1 MRRLTFD
8 QKLSGVISRRE
19 ALRVIGLSAA
29 AGLAVACA
37 PGAPSGGQSASTGAS
52 APADAPWAKEW
63 SELVA
68 AAQKE
73 GTLNIQTPLGTGF
86 RRWLDTFQQ
95 TFPGIAIEHS
105 PLRGSDFAARAK
117 SEREAGI
124 FSYDVAV
131 SSPGSVGRI
140 LRPMGAFEPL
150 TDAIFRTDVTDD
162 SKWLGGY
169 KSHFLDLEQR
179 WYFGFGADMYPI
191 LFVNTDMVKEG
202 EITKFEDILDP
213 KWKGKILQK
222 DPRTEGAGYI
232 SMSVVRE
239 NLGPRADDLI
249 KRFYAEMDPSFG
261 TDDRQNTEF
270 MVRGRYAI
278 SFGGLNEDI
287 LNDFQ
292 QQGAGT
298 NVKLLVFKEL
308 LAVDPA
314 DCLWSVS
321 KAPHPNAGKLFIN
334 WCLTQEGQASWSKE
348 LEKNSGRTDVPAARP
363 DRQAPAETTYN
374 FQAEVNDKNKVDTRD
389 FIRTLLPR

>member
-1 MRRLTFD
+1 MRSVTSDRKSARVL
-8 QKLSGVISRRE
+8 SRRE

-37 PGAPSGGQSASTGAS
+37 PGAPSGGQPATSAGA
-52 APADAPWAKEW
+52 APPDAPWAKEW
-63 SELVA
+63 NDLVA

-117 SEREAGI
+117 PEREAGI
-124 FSYDVAV
+124 FNFDVAV
-131 SSPGSVGRI
+131 TSPGSVGRI
-140 LRPMGAFEPL
+140 LRPMGAFDPL
-150 TDAIFRTDVTDD
+150 KPALFRTDVTDD
-162 SKWLGGY
+162 SKWVGGFQ
-169 KSHFLDLEQR
+169 SHFLDIEGQ
-179 WYFGFGADMYPI
+179 WYFGFGQDIYPT
-191 LFVNTDMVKEG
+191 LFVNTDLVQDG
-202 EITKFEDILDP
+202 EITKFEDLLNP

-232 SMSVVRE
+232 SMSVVRQ
-239 NLGPRADDLI
+239 NLGPPADDLI
-249 KRFYAEMDPSFG
+249 KRFYAEMDPDFG

-278 SFGGLNEDI
+278 AFGGINEDI

-298 NVKLLVFKEL
+298 NIKLVLFKEL

-314 DCLWSVS
+314 DCLWNVNR
-321 KAPHPNAGKLFIN
+321 APHPAAGKLFLN
-334 WCLTQEGQASWSKE
+334 WCLSQEGQASWSKE
-348 LEKNSGRTDVPAARP
+348 LEKNSGRTDVPPVRP
-363 DRQAPAETTYN
+363 DRIAPPETTYN
-374 FQAEVNDKNKVDTRD
+374 FQAEINDKNKVDTRD

>member
-1 MRRLTFD
+1 MRRVTFD
-8 QKLSGVISRRE
+8 RKLSGVISRRE
-19 ALRVIGLSAA
+19 ALRAIGLSAA

-37 PGAPSGGQSASTGAS
+37 PSAPSASPPTGVDTVA
-52 APADAPWAKEW
+52 ANEPWYQEW
-63 SELVA
+63 RSLVA
-68 AAQKE
+68 AAQQE
-73 GTLNIQTPLGTGF
+73 GSLSIQTPLGTGF

-95 TFPGIAIEHS
+95 AFPGIGVEHS

-124 FSYDVAV
+124 FSFDVAV

-140 LRPMGAFEPL
+140 LRPIGAFEPL

-179 WYFGFGADMYPI
+179 WYFGFGADIYPI
-191 LFVNTDMVKEG
+191 LFVNTDMVKDG
-202 EITKFEDILDP
+202 EIASFKDILNP

-232 SMSVVRE
+232 SMSVIRQ
-239 NLGPRADDLI
+239 NLGAEADELI
-249 KRFYAEMDPSFG
+249 RRFYSEMDPAFG

-314 DCLWSVS
+314 DCLWNVS
-321 KAPHPNAGKLFIN
+321 RAPHPSAGKLFIN
-334 WCLTQEGQASWSKE
+334 WCLSQEGQASWSRE
-348 LEKNSGRTDVPAARP
+348 LDKNSGRIDVPAPKP
-363 DRQAPAETTYN
+363 DRMAPAETTYN
-374 FQAEVNDKNKVDTRD
+374 FQAEVNDKAKIDTRD